1 MNENAGSDAAPGS
14 PAVLIS
20 EGDAFLIMHLWE
32 LYPGLGREL
41 SDAVRAFRKYQV
53 TPAMLHDGSWS
64 ELCRVQVCPR
74 IVAIVAQEIRRM
86 EGIADA
92 LEAERSPTKP
102 RISQPSNP
110 QVSWTLSAG
119 L

>member
-1 MNENAGSDAAPGS
+1 
-14 PAVLIS
+14 VLIS

-32 LYPGLGREL
+32 LFPGLGREL

-53 TPAMLHDGSWS
+53 TPAMLQDGSWS

-86 EGIADA
+86 EGIADE
-92 LEAERSPTKP
+92 LEEERRPAKP
-102 RISQPSNP
+102 PLSQPSNP
-110 QVSWTLSAG
+110 QVPLILSGG